1 MGTASPSRAPRERA
15 RRALRVAL
23 ALNLVFLGLETVIAF
38 ISGSLALLSDAAHMV
53 SDVAA
58 LALAL
63 LAAEFALRP
72 AVQGRTYGFA
82 RAEALGAFANAL
94 FLAFAC
100 ALIVHSA
107 VARLSSGEVHFEPE
121 PVLVVGV
128 AGLVVNLASAWYL
141 ARTGGDNINIRGA
154 LIHMLADALG
164 SLGAIVAA
172 VLASVWSLH
181 AADSWL
187 SLGIAALVLFSA
199 WGVLRDATRALLDF
213 APIDLPQARVEA
225 ELRALSGVLEIHE
238 LHLWSIGGAP
248 VLTAHLVP
256 EPGVAPGD
264 LLARAEH
271 LLREH
276 LGVVH
281 TTLQIDDPGPCA
293 QRSCPLFDEKLVQ
306 VHAHHGHHHGHGH
319 GHHGH

>member
-1 MGTASPSRAPRERA
+1 MGTASSSRGPRDRA

-23 ALNLVFLGLETVIAF
+23 ALNLGFLGVETVFAF
-38 ISGSLALLSDAAHMV
+38 ISGSLALLSDAAHML

-94 FLAFAC
+94 FLVFAC
-100 ALIVHSA
+100 GLIVHSA
-107 VARLSSGEVHFEPE
+107 IERLSSGETHFEPV
-121 PVLVVGV
+121 PVLVVGA

-164 SLGAIVAA
+164 SVGAILAA

-181 AADSWL
+181 SADSWL

-213 APIDLPQARVEA
+213 APVHLPQARVEA
-225 ELRALSGVLEIHE
+225 ELRGLDGVLEIHE
-238 LHLWSIGGAP
+238 LHLWSVGGASI
-248 VLTAHLVP
+248 LTAHLVP
-256 EPGVAPGD
+256 EPGVAAGD

-293 QRSCPLFDEKLVQ
+293 QRSCPLFDDKLVQ
-306 VHAHHGHHHGHGH
+306 VHAHHGHGHGHAHGHGH
-319 GHHGH
+319 

>member
-23 ALNLVFLGLETVIAF
+23 ALNLGFLGLEAAIAF
-38 ISGSLALLSDAAHMV
+38 VSGSLALMSDAAHMV

-63 LAAEFALRP
+63 LASEFALRP

-107 VARLSSGEVHFEPE
+107 ITRLSSGATHFEPE

-128 AGLVVNLASAWYL
+128 AGLVVNLASAFYL
-141 ARTGGDNINIRGA
+141 ARSGGDNINIRGA

-172 VLASVWSLH
+172 VLASVWALH
-181 AADSWL
+181 AADSIL
-187 SLGIAALVLFSA
+187 SLAIAGLVLFSA
-199 WGVLRDATRALLDF
+199 WSVLRDATRALLDF
-213 APIDLPQARVEA
+213 APSHLPQERVEA
-225 ELRALSGVLEIHE
+225 ELRGLDGVLEVHE
-238 LHLWSIGGAP
+238 LHLWSVGGAP

-293 QRSCPLFDEKLVQ
+293 QRHCPLFDEQLVQ
-306 VHAHHGHHHGHGH
+306 MRTHAHGHTHGHGH
-319 GHHGH
+319 AH

>member
-1 MGTASPSRAPRERA
+1 MGTASQPRAAARDRA
-15 RRALRVAL
+15 RRALRIVL
-23 ALNLVFLGLETVIAF
+23 ALNLGFLVLEAVVAF
-38 ISGSLALLSDAAHMV
+38 ASGSLALLSDAAHMV

-63 LAAEFALRP
+63 LASEFALRP

-107 VARLSSGEVHFEPE
+107 VLRLSSGATNFDPE

-128 AGLVVNLASAWYL
+128 AGLLINLGSAWFL
-141 ARTGGDNINIRGA
+141 ARSAGDNLNVRGA

-164 SLGAIVAA
+164 SLGAVIAA
-172 VLASVWSLH
+172 VLASGWAIHS
-181 AADSWL
+181 ADAVL
-187 SLGIAALVLFSA
+187 SLLIAALVLFSA
-199 WGVLRDATRALLDF
+199 WGVFRDATRALLDF
-213 APIDLPQARVEA
+213 APAHLPQERVEA
-225 ELRALSGVLEIHE
+225 ALRALDGVLEIHE
-238 LHLWSIGGAP
+238 LHLWSIGGSP

-256 EPGVAPGD
+256 GPGVSPGE
-264 LLARAEH
+264 LLTRAEH
-271 LLREH
+271 LLRDD

-293 QRSCPLFDEKLVQ
+293 QRSCPLFDEQLAQ
-306 VHAHHGHHHGHGH
+306 VRPHAHGHGH
-319 GHHGH
+319 GHGHSH

>member
-1 MGTASPSRAPRERA
+1 MGTHTHSQAPRERA

-23 ALNLVFLGLETVIAF
+23 ALNFAFLGLETVIAF

-63 LAAEFALRP
+63 LASEFALRP

-107 VARLSSGEVHFEPE
+107 IGRLSTGDTHFEPE

-141 ARTGGDNINIRGA
+141 ARSGGDNLNIRGA

-172 VLASVWSLH
+172 VLASTWAIHS
-181 AADSWL
+181 ADSIL
-187 SLGIAALVLFSA
+187 SLGIAVLVLFSA

-213 APIDLPQARVEA
+213 APTHLPQERVEA
-225 ELRALSGVLEIHE
+225 ELRGLAGLSEIHE
-238 LHLWSIGGAP
+238 LHLWSVGGAP

-271 LLREH
+271 VLREH

-293 QRSCPLFDEKLVQ
+293 QRRCPLFDEQLAQ
-306 VHAHHGHHHGHGH
+306 LRPHGHGH
-319 GHHGH
+319 GHSHGHGHAH